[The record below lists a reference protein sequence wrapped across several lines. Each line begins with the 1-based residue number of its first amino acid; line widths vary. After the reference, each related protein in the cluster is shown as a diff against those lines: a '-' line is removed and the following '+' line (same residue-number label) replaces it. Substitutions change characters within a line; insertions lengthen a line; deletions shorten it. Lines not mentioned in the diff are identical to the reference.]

1 VKIKKLLSSKGALLV
16 FLTCICAAFIFV
28 TSCQTPEEG
37 GTDTPTGDGYSTTPG
52 NGYENG
58 GEVSGEPE
66 AAAHVF
72 PEANFGGEDF
82 VILNN
87 EPIWDFTT
95 AIVPEEQDGT
105 VLNDAKWRRNMTIN
119 EHFNVELVELTRHI
133 GDINGMVRT
142 AVRSGSQ
149 DFDAVFCP
157 GSMGGN
163 TIGTLVAGGYLID
176 LMQVDG
182 LNLTL
187 PWWNQKALEDARIG
201 SHSAIFFA
209 SNDISIHALQCPW
222 VIYFNTEMIENLG
235 LDSPYQLVHE
245 NRWNLDTM
253 EEYMRAA
260 VSLNGDAA
268 FTPFSGTGSAIYGLS
283 TAIPA
288 IGELFRGLDVRYVDT
303 DSDNMPIFVADS
315 PRFMQAA
322 QRLAEVLSPPGHHT
336 NGVPVLHY
344 EQVFMQGR
352 SLFVYAEFKA
362 ASVYRYSDLA
372 FGIVPSPK
380 LDANQESF
388 VHNLTQEAPVYIIPV
403 TTPNLDKTAIIIDAM
418 SYLSRRDVTPVFFDV
433 HMSQKELRTEESTQM
448 LQIIR
453 DTSIFD
459 IGRIYAWSFDINQAI
474 FNNIIAGGGEIASIV
489 EAHRD
494 RVNLAIEGTI
504 NALEELESR

>member
-1 VKIKKLLSSKGALLV
+1 MKTKKLLSRKSSLLI
-16 FLTCICAAFIFV
+16 LLLCTAFIFV
-28 TSCQTPEEG
+28 TACQPTDDG
-37 GTDTPTGDGYSTTPG
+37 GTDTNGGNDYITNG

-58 GEVSGEPE
+58 GATAAEPE
-66 AAAHVF
+66 EPPHVF
-72 PEANFGGEDF
+72 PEADFGGADF

-87 EPIWDFTT
+87 APIWDFTT

-105 VLNDAKWRRNMTIN
+105 VLNEAKWRRNMAIN
-119 EHFNVELVELTRHI
+119 EHFNIELVENARDI
-133 GDINGMVRT
+133 GSINNMIRT
-142 AVRSGSQ
+142 AVRAGTQ

-163 TIGTLVAGGYLID
+163 TIGTLVAGGYLLD
-176 LMQVDG
+176 LIQVDG
-182 LNLTL
+182 LNLHS

-201 SHSAIFFA
+201 NYNAIFFA

-222 VIYFNTEMIENLG
+222 VIYFNTEMIEDLG

-245 NRWNLDTM
+245 GRWNLDTM

-260 VSLNGDAA
+260 VNLHGDAS
-268 FTPFSGTGSAIYGLS
+268 FTPFSPAGTAIYGLS
-283 TAIPA
+283 TAVPA

-315 PRFMQAA
+315 PRFLQAA
-322 QRLAEVLSPPGHHT
+322 QRLAEVLAPPGHFT
-336 NGVPVLHY
+336 DGGPIHY
-344 EQVFMQGR
+344 ELVFMQGR

-388 VHNLTQEAPVYIIPV
+388 VHNLTQEAPVYVIPV
-403 TTPNLDKTAIIIDAM
+403 TTPNVDKTAMVMDAM

-459 IGRIYAWSFDINQAI
+459 IGRIYAWSFNINQAV
-474 FNNIIAGGGEIASIV
+474 FNNIVAGGGEIVSIV

-494 RVNLAIEGTI
+494 QVNRAIENTI
-504 NALEELESR
+504 NALEELEATR

>member
-1 VKIKKLLSSKGALLV
+1 VRIKKLLSRKGALSICLI
-16 FLTCICAAFIFV
+16 CICAAFIFA
-28 TSCQTPEEG
+28 TSCQPSQDDDSNDDH
-37 GTDTPTGDGYSTTPG
+37 GTTISNG

-58 GEVSGEPE
+58 GEVGGEPE
-66 AAAHVF
+66 ELAHVF
-72 PEANFGGEDF
+72 PEANFDGADF

-105 VLNDAKWRRNMTIN
+105 VLNDAKWRRNTTIN

-133 GDINGMVRT
+133 GDINGMIRT
-142 AVRSGSQ
+142 AVRSGTQ

-163 TIGTLVAGGYLID
+163 TIGTLVAGGYLMD

-182 LNLTL
+182 LNLTS

-245 NRWNLDTM
+245 GRWNLDTM

-268 FTPFSGTGSAIYGLS
+268 FDPFALGGSAIYGLS

-288 IGELFRGLDVRYVDT
+288 IGELFRGLGVRYVDT

-344 EQVFMQGR
+344 EQVFMRGR

-403 TTPNLDKTAIIIDAM
+403 TTPNVDKTAMIIDAM

-459 IGRIYAWSFDINQAI
+459 IGRIYAWSFNINQDI
-474 FNNIIAGGGEIASIV
+474 FNNIIAGGGEIASII

-494 RVNLAIEGTI
+494 NVNRAIENTI
-504 NALEELESR
+504 NALE